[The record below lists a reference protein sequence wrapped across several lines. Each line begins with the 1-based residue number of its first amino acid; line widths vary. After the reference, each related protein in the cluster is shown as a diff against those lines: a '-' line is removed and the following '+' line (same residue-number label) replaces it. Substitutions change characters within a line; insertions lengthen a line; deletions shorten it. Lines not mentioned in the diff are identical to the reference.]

1 MGVGDFGAGVGHGV
15 VEGVADQGLVVLDGG
30 AEFLGLA
37 DAAVSGPGD
46 PPASSAGL
54 PQYLSHKR
62 GIAVV
67 NRPRFLAAL
76 LLAAP
81 GGALG

>member
-54 PQYLSHKR
+54 
-62 GIAVV
+62 GIAVDQHHT
-67 NRPRFLAAL
+67 
-76 LLAAP
+76 
-81 GGALG
+81 